1 MTRVLLDAN
10 VLYPAPIR
18 DVFLQLAAS
27 DVFQAK
33 WTADIHREWIEA
45 LLRNEPHRDRAAL
58 QRTRDLMDRAT
69 RDCLVTG
76 YETLVPTLDLP
87 DPDDRHVLAAAIAG
101 RCDVIV
107 TSNLRHFPNAAV
119 EPFGIDVRHPDE
131 FLCDCFDLAPGAF
144 REAIRKVRGRL
155 KKPSFTVREYLAN
168 LSRHG
173 LAATAA
179 KLERFS
185 ADI

>member
-18 DVFLQLAAS
+18 DVFLQLAVS

-33 WTADIHREWIEA
+33 WTTDIHREWIEA

-87 DPDDRHVLAAAIAG
+87 DPGDRHVLAAAIFG
-101 RCDVIV
+101 RCDAIA
-107 TSNLRHFPNAAV
+107 TSNLRRFPNAAV
-119 EPFGIDVRHPDE
+119 EPFGIEVRHPDE
-131 FLCDCFDLAPGAF
+131 FLCDRLDLAPGAF
-144 REAIRKVRGRL
+144 CEAVRKVRGRL
-155 KKPSFTVREYLAN
+155 KKPPFTVREYLDN
-168 LSRHG
+168 LSRQG

>member
-1 MTRVLLDAN
+1 M
-10 VLYPAPIR
+10 
-18 DVFLQLAAS
+18 AAS

-58 QRTRDLMDRAT
+58 QRTCDLMDRAT

-76 YETLVPTLDLP
+76 YENLVPTLNLP

-131 FLCDCFDLAPGAF
+131 FLCDCFDLAPSAF

-155 KKPSFTVREYLAN
+155 KKPPFTVREYLAN

-179 KLERFS
+179 KLEWFS